1 MGLFD
6 FDIRDTAE
14 ERSVLHDISA
24 DNGKTWTKQWLT
36 PTEVLEHRLNGYVT
50 RPHNV
55 ESERT
60 IKLFPGM
67 AAKPI
72 RITLEIPLDRDQEE
86 YIDEYL
92 DGLLSSFV
100 RYNCEWEFM

>member
-6 FDIRDTAE
+6 FDIHDTAE

-24 DNGKTWTKQWLT
+24 DQGKTWTKQWLT

-50 RPHNV
+50 RPHYAK
-55 ESERT
+55 ER
-60 IKLFPGM
+60 IIALFPGG
-67 AAKPI
+67 ATDATVK
-72 RITLEIPLDRDQEE
+72 ITIAIPADRDDEE

-92 DGLLSSFV
+92 DGLLSDFV
-100 RYNCEWEFM
+100 RYNCEWEFV